1 MPDYPI
7 TAQQTIIGLLGPV
20 TVAGAEVAGV
30 RAKRLLVSLALAGGR
45 ARSADRLIDD
55 VWGESPPKSPQSAL
69 HTQISRLRHLLGDGS
84 IAGVGSG
91 YRLDGVITDLDLVEN
106 ALARGDSVA
115 IGEAASLWRGAP
127 GDDLGA
133 EDELVRELRRRA
145 RNVAGKLDD
154 ARGASALRV
163 GDYAT
168 ARELAEKRCVTDPL
182 DESAHILLM
191 KALAGEGRRGE
202 ALAVYSRLRRALATE
217 LGVDP
222 GSEATALNAE
232 LLSDAPDSSGSMGLS
247 RRGKTSGLR
256 AESTPLVGRD
266 DDLRTIVELLDAHRV
281 VTILGPGGVGKTRIA
296 NAVGNEYAAQGKT
309 VHFVP
314 LASVRDGADVVAALA
329 TALGVGET
337 EISASGRPRLAVGEL
352 ADRLA
357 DAVRGRPTL
366 LILDNCEQIIA
377 SAAQVVADLIAAEPE
392 LSVVTTSRS
401 PLLIAAEQVYPLPVL
416 RVGGADSSA
425 VELFVMRARSVR
437 PTADL
442 PIGKVAEL
450 CSHLDGLPLA
460 IELAAARI
468 RAMTV
473 DEITQRLVAR
483 FDLLRSTD
491 RTAPDRHR
499 TLHAVIEWSWD
510 LLDDAA
516 RGALRRMCRFPAG
529 FSSDAAAA
537 VLGCSGAELD
547 DTLDALVNQSLL
559 EVTESGGRVRYRM
572 LEMVREFGEEKLQ
585 QTGNGDGI
593 NDAMAQWARA
603 YSRSARAHYDE
614 SANRALIASMEEEAE
629 NLVWVLRRACEPSH
643 APDTVT
649 IVTVFPAV
657 AVFWAMRGLHAEVR
671 SWGLRL
677 TDLLPAP
684 TRDMPD
690 DVRELWQLTLTAA
703 CVHLLLQPVIRQLAK
718 ARWYLRIL
726 HRPEHRLDQPMEF
739 LSSILLSRSAYAG
752 LRVVVLATRS
762 DNPEV
767 RRGALALR
775 MNLREN
781 LGNLDGALRDG
792 ETLRESSNPGDPWQ
806 AMIDVSTASI
816 YGQQAN
822 WQTALGFYRKGIAQ
836 LEEIGA
842 DEDQL
847 QARGYV
853 VVTLIAMGDLVGA
866 QRELD
871 VLSRG
876 WRPEDPD
883 PQGNP
888 EVIAAMMVCH
898 GELARTRGEPSG
910 QLYWRAGDLLVREHP
925 LVASDPGAVMVL
937 SVIVIGLVLS
947 GDGPRAWEFLATV
960 ADGVESTFA
969 QTGWHDMPQAGAMA
983 LAAGLAVSTQ
993 RGAVLDG
1000 AVLMLTGKRLMAR
1013 QDYPALCEVRARM
1026 QELSGLDDVRWGAE
1040 SARIGAMSRRSAIAE
1055 LKAVLAKHVVGKSE
1069 PS

>member
-1 MPDYPI
+1 MPDDPI
-7 TAQQTIIGLLGPV
+7 TAQQTVIGLLGPV
-20 TVAGAEVAGV
+20 TVAGVEVAGV

-55 VWGESPPKSPQSAL
+55 IWGDLPPKSPQSAL
-69 HTQISRLRHLLGDGS
+69 HTQISRLRHLLDDGS

-91 YRLDGVITDLDLVEN
+91 YRLDGVTTDLDLVEN
-106 ALARGDSVA
+106 ALAKGDSLTVD
-115 IGEAASLWRGAP
+115 EAASLWRGAP

-133 EDELVRELRRRA
+133 DDELAQELRRRA
-145 RNVAGKLDD
+145 HNLAGKLDD
-154 ARGASALRV
+154 VRGASALRER
-163 GDYAT
+163 DYVT
-168 ARELAEKRCVTDPL
+168 ARELAEKRCTADPL

-202 ALAVYSRLRRALATE
+202 ALAVFSRLRRALATE

-232 LLSDAPDSSGSMGLS
+232 LLSDADSPSSMGLA

-266 DDLRTIVELLDAHRV
+266 DDLRTIIDLLDANRV
-281 VTILGPGGVGKTRIA
+281 VTVLGPGGVGKTRIA

-314 LASVRDGADVVAALA
+314 LASVRDDADVVAALA

-337 EISASGRPRLAVGEL
+337 DMSASGRPRLAVGEL

-366 LILDNCEQIIA
+366 LILDNCEQVIDSVA
-377 SAAQVVADLIAAEPE
+377 RVVADLIATEPE
-392 LSVVTTSRS
+392 LSVVATSRS

-416 RVGGADSSA
+416 RVDGANSSA

-442 PIGKVAEL
+442 PTDKVAEL
-450 CSHLDGLPLA
+450 CTHLDGLPLA

-483 FDLLRSTD
+483 FDLLRSGD

-529 FSSDAAAA
+529 FGVDAAAT
-537 VLGCSGAELD
+537 VLGCDGAELD

-585 QTGNGDGI
+585 QTGEGGNVD
-593 NDAMAQWARA
+593 DAMARWARA

-614 SANRALIASMEEEAE
+614 SADRALIASMEEEAE
-629 NLVWVLRRACEPSH
+629 NLVWVLRRACEPSG
-643 APDTVT
+643 APDEVT

-677 TDLLPAP
+677 TDLLPVP
-684 TRDMPD
+684 RRDLPD
-690 DVRELWQLTLTAA
+690 DLRELWQLTLTAA
-703 CVHLLLQPVIRQLAK
+703 CVHLLLQPIMRQLAK
-718 ARWYLRIL
+718 ARWYLRRL
-726 HRPEHRLDQPMEF
+726 HRPDRQLDQPMEF
-739 LSSILLSRSAYAG
+739 LSSILLSRSTYAG
-752 LRVVVLATRS
+752 LRAIVLATRS
-762 DNPEV
+762 ANPEV

-792 ETLRESSNPGDPWQ
+792 ATLREISNPGDPWQ

-816 YGQQAN
+816 YGQQAH

-842 DEDQL
+842 EEDQM

-853 VVTLIAMGDLVGA
+853 VVTLIAMGDLIGA

-876 WRPEDPD
+876 WGPEDPD

-888 EVIAAMMVCH
+888 EVIAGMMVCH
-898 GELARTRGEPSG
+898 GELARTRGESAA

-947 GDGPRAWEFLATV
+947 GDGQRAWEFLSTV
-960 ADGVESTFA
+960 AEGVEATFA

-983 LAAGLAVSTQ
+983 LAAGLVVSSQ
-993 RGAVLDG
+993 RGMPEDG
-1000 AVLMLTGKRLMAR
+1000 AVLMLVGKRLMAR

-1026 QELSGLDDVRWGAE
+1026 RELSGLDDARWEAE
-1040 SARIGAMSRRSAIAE
+1040 SARVDSMSRRMAIAE
-1055 LKAVLAKHVVGKSE
+1055 LRRVLAKHTGGNRKTS
-1069 PS
+1069 